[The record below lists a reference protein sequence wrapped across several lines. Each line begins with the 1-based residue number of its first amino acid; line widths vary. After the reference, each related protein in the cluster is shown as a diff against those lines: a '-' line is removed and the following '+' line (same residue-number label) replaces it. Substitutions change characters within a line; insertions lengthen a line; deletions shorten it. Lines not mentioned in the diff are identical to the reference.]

1 MKATL
6 EFSLPEEEP
15 EHKYALAGL
24 DALLVI
30 EDILSEIRSYLKHGD
45 GEFKEFYADIWNDDT
60 SEYCKTR
67 MQACEY
73 TLEKVRDLICEMKQ
87 NRNLPE
93 LV

>member
-6 EFSLPEEEP
+6 EFTLPEEEP
-15 EHKYALAGL
+15 EHSYALAGTN
-24 DALLVI
+24 ALLVI

-45 GEFKEFYADIWNDDT
+45 GEFREFYAEVWNDET

-67 MQACEY
+67 VQACEH
-73 TLEKVRDLICEMKQ
+73 TLEKVRDLIIEYKR

-93 LV
+93 LI